1 MELIGAIDDNGA
13 GSVTFPGASQPG
25 LMLRS
30 FAEQKFFSF
39 DLDISIQNSSGV
51 SSVGISGDNG
61 RFNLFSFNSGRMFDG
76 LNRFIGTYSAAE
88 QMEISGN
95 FRSGV
100 FGYYINQI
108 PVCLNYN
115 LCSPSFSFDNFIFSA
130 TGTNINCLIDIYGE
144 SFPNYQLVFPNAQ
157 QLTGSP
163 ITGYIRNN
171 SSSSFQSFKIFS
183 GSGYFPDYDYQLTSN
198 LSGLKIKP
206 NNSGAMVFSFF
217 GNNEFQLNEYKQA
230 YPLEGDVYLWTN
242 FGNFSVPV
250 SIPLKASPVSFLDF
264 EQVENTSFG
273 QTGTLWSFNLE
284 RQSCSGTRFEFLFD
298 DVRWL
303 DTTASFSSSFQ
314 IKTGYNNTG
323 FASASVPY
331 NATRTSYIGTGFIS
345 GAGCSGNDTFNT
357 RFEIFHS
364 HPNGI
369 YNNLFRYSISG
380 IEEKFLFT
388 GILEEK
394 NY

>member
-130 TGTNINCLIDIYGE
+130 D
-144 SFPNYQLVFPNAQ
+144 
-157 QLTGSP
+157 
-163 ITGYIRNN
+163 R
-171 SSSSFQSFKIFS
+171 K
-183 GSGYFPDYDYQLTSN
+183 
-198 LSGLKIKP
+198 
-206 NNSGAMVFSFF
+206 
-217 GNNEFQLNEYKQA
+217 
-230 YPLEGDVYLWTN
+230 
-242 FGNFSVPV
+242 SVV
-250 SIPLKASPVSFLDF
+250 
-264 EQVENTSFG
+264 
-273 QTGTLWSFNLE
+273 
-284 RQSCSGTRFEFLFD
+284 
-298 DVRWL
+298 
-303 DTTASFSSSFQ
+303 
-314 IKTGYNNTG
+314 
-323 FASASVPY
+323 
-331 NATRTSYIGTGFIS
+331 
-345 GAGCSGNDTFNT
+345 
-357 RFEIFHS
+357 
-364 HPNGI
+364 
-369 YNNLFRYSISG
+369 
-380 IEEKFLFT
+380 
-388 GILEEK
+388 
-394 NY
+394 